1 MICNRLVMPVR
12 RVAQFNSSFPFDAVT
27 EMIETDIDKKTTRV
41 VSARKRDASVTT
53 TPRRI
58 EIGTS
63 DTRDAQWRER
73 RAGRA

>member
-12 RVAQFNSSFPFDAVT
+12 RVAQFNSSFSFDAVT
-27 EMIETDIDKKTTRV
+27 EMIETDIDKKTRV

-53 TPRRI
+53 TPRKI